1 MEQKTCK
8 GIWDLKSL
16 LSKNYTL
23 RFNTRG
29 NEEMQWER
37 RGGEGEKGGRGKG
50 TFHLEAQQLP
60 NGPGG
65 GEHTEWG
72 LPPGSSLLWSL
83 GCPCAVIYHEAPA
96 VLPVN
101 SSNSGQHFRSSTRHF
116 RRQQGTEDCVPQ
128 CPLYL
133 HPDDPFLPDSPSRK
147 KTDSTD

>member
-1 MEQKTCK
+1 MPGWVTESS
-8 GIWDLKSL
+8 DYPS
-16 LSKNYTL
+16 S
-23 RFNTRG
+23 
-29 NEEMQWER
+29 EEPPRKQ
-37 RGGEGEKGGRGKG
+37 G
-50 TFHLEAQQLP
+50 
-60 NGPGG
+60 
-65 GEHTEWG
+65 
-72 LPPGSSLLWSL
+72 PGSSLLWSL